1 MMANTIRR
9 CQKYRFTEIQFQVEN
24 KNGAAAVGAD
34 SAVTAALTPH
44 APGNRPGLFSSGRGY
59 CDSVR
64 SASAAVS
71 W

>member
-34 SAVTAALTPH
+34 SAVTAALTTH
-44 APGNRPGLFSSGRGY
+44 APGNCPGFFSSGLCY
-59 CDSVR
+59 CDSAR
-64 SASAAVS
+64 SDSVAVS
-71 W
+71 